1 MLTPTP
7 PDKPSHSGNTDNS
20 SGSSG
25 SSDSSGSSGPSKPG
39 NRFERRRAETRQA
52 LVRAARQIIA
62 ESGDT
67 GASIQTIAERA
78 DVGFGSFYNH
88 FTSKAE
94 LFDAAVVD
102 ALEEFGQTFDE
113 RLTGIGDPA
122 ELVAAGFRFSAL
134 MVDSHPE
141 LMQVLRHR
149 GLSHIHSDKGLA
161 PRALRDLQAG
171 IVSGRFLPADPAVTL
186 AAMGGSLLSL
196 VELRFT
202 RPDLDGAE
210 TAANLAEL
218 ILRMLGVPPDE
229 AHEVARRPL
238 PGLDD

>member
-1 MLTPTP
+1 MSTSAP
-7 PDKPSHSGNTDNS
+7 
-20 SGSSG
+20 
-25 SSDSSGSSGPSKPG
+25 PG

-52 LVRAARQIIA
+52 LVRAARRILA
-62 ESGDT
+62 ETGDT

-88 FTSKAE
+88 FSSKTE

-102 ALEEFGQTFDE
+102 ALEEFGRTFDE
-113 RLTGIGDPA
+113 RLTGIDDPA
-122 ELVAAGFRFSAL
+122 ELVAAGFRFSVR

-149 GLSHIHSDKGLA
+149 GLQHMHSDQGLA
-161 PRALRDLQAG
+161 PRALRDLQVG
-171 IVSGRFLPADPAVTL
+171 IASGRFLPADPVVTL
-186 AAMGGSLLSL
+186 AAMGGSLISL
-196 VELRFT
+196 VELRVT
-202 RPDLDGAE
+202 RPDLDGDE
-210 TAANLAEL
+210 AATNLAEL

-229 AHEVARRPL
+229 AHDISRLPL